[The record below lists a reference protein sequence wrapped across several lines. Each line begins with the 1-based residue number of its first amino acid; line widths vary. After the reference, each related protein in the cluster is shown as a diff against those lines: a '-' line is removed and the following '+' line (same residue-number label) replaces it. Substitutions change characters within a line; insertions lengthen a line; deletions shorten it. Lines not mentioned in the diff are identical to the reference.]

1 LPLDPLL
8 HLPDFISITEK
19 DLVQMPFRVIGIIF
33 RVLFAM
39 CKSRVSSWVKA
50 GDNLDHYIHVGAGE
64 YEALMKQMILLNCGY
79 DASSLPALTPSPH
92 TAQVASLFLATIS
105 AVSAAAKLLDTGF
118 WMPAPAQLF
127 PGRIFAHFH
136 MSTLLR
142 LTLTSG
148 WWSVG
153 TFSVGGKAHFSNM

>member
-39 CKSRVSSWVKA
+39 CKSRVSCWVKA

-127 PGRIFAHFH
+127 PGRIFICLHFY
-136 MSTLLR
+136 
-142 LTLTSG
+142 
-148 WWSVG
+148 
-153 TFSVGGKAHFSNM
+153 A